1 MFRSLFDPNSAFFR
15 GMERVWTLV
24 VLNVL
29 WVLCSLPVV
38 TIGPST
44 AALYQVL
51 GKVIQGE
58 DSHTA
63 RKFFA
68 AWRENFKC
76 ALLVWLPM
84 LAVLALPPDMTDT
97 FWHLAL
103 YGGLTATAVEYAVH
117 FCCDRLLGVMFWDY
131 SSTKMDL
138 NRRVCLPFALI
149 WGPLAAMTARYI
161 HPLLRPWLTA
171 VPPWLTLAVWLL
183 LTADSFFTVRLLLQ
197 YHDIDLLGWKNLLR
211 RRSAA

>member
-1 MFRSLFDPNSAFFR
+1 MYLWIFLAYGFLGYLLEKVYA
-15 GMERVWTLV
+15 LV
-24 VLNVL
+24 TRHTVRKGYLL
-29 WVLCSLPVV
+29 LPVCPV
-38 TIGPST
+38 YGL
-44 AALYQVL
+44 A
-51 GKVIQGE
+51 
-58 DSHTA
+58 
-63 RKFFA
+63 
-68 AWRENFKC
+68 
-76 ALLVWLPM
+76 M

-149 WGPLAAMTARYI
+149 WGPLAAVTVRYI

-171 VPPWLTLAVWLL
+171 VPPWLTLAAWLL

-211 RRSAA
+211 RRAAA